1 MADAQKD
8 FLLALIKSLSK
19 SEKRQFRLYVNRLG
33 INADAKFLLLFDVMD
48 KMAEYEEAKILEK
61 KITTKQ
67 QLSNLKAHLYRQILI
82 SLRTNPSNQNIRI
95 MLREQLDFATILYNR
110 GLYKQSLKIL
120 DKTKQTA
127 LHFEEKV
134 IAYEI
139 VEFEKVIESQYI
151 TRSIATRADDLITD
165 TRNLSVLNGLNSR
178 LSNLSLKL
186 YSNMLANGYAKS
198 EQEKEA
204 IDNYFYTHLPE
215 HATETMGFRELLWYY
230 KAHVWKNLLQ
240 QNTLFS
246 YKYALKWVELCYSH
260 PEMIG
265 SHPVWFIKGNSYLLN
280 SLFLLRRLGLFKF
293 WLSRFE
299 NTLQNNDFPK
309 NDNTEAVAFTVL
321 YNAKLNVLFLE
332 GNYSRAR
339 QLISDILAHKEFHD
353 DKIDEHHIF
362 ILNFKIAA
370 AYFGEE
376 NYTKC
381 ISELHKII
389 KTKSTGIRED
399 LYFHSHILAIMSMID
414 SGEDETLEDLLAE
427 TIRLEKK
434 MKEGS
439 RYSATTVALM
449 QALWNAYPDEQRAV
463 AGKYLKIYREMLTD
477 PFNARSFVYL
487 DLVSWLEAKV
497 QNRKLTDILKEKSR

>member
-1 MADAQKD
+1 MADTQKD
-8 FLLALIKSLSK
+8 FLLALIKSLTR

-33 INADAKFLLLFDVMD
+33 INADAKFLLLFDIMD
-48 KMAEYEEAKILEK
+48 KMPEYDEARILEK

-67 QLSNLKAHLYRQILI
+67 QLSNLKAHLYKQILI

-110 GLYKQSLKIL
+110 GLYKQSLKLL

-127 LHFEEKV
+127 LNFEEKV

-151 TRSIATRADDLITD
+151 TRSIGTRADDLIAD
-165 TRNLSVLNGLNSR
+165 TENLSELNTLNSR

-198 EQEKEA
+198 DAEKEA
-204 IDNYFYTHLPE
+204 IDAYFYDHLPRKGLE
-215 HATETMGFRELLWYY
+215 IMGFRELLWYY
-230 KAHVWKNLLQ
+230 KAHVWKNQLQ

-246 YKYALKWVELCYSH
+246 YKYALKWVQLFYAN
-260 PEMIG
+260 PEMIS

-280 SLFLLRRLGLFKF
+280 ALFLLRRGNHFKH
-293 WLSRFE
+293 WLHQFE
-299 NTLQNNDFPK
+299 TTLQQENFPK

-332 GNYSRAR
+332 GNYSQAR
-339 QLISDILAHKEFHD
+339 KLIKEILAHKEFHD

-362 ILNFKIAA
+362 ILNFKIAST
-370 AYFGEE
+370 YFGEE
-376 NYTKC
+376 NYLKC
-381 ISELHKII
+381 ISELEKII
-389 KTKSTGIRED
+389 HKKNSGIRDE
-399 LYFHSHILAIMSMID
+399 LYFHSHILAIMAMMD
-414 SGEDETLEDLLAE
+414 SGADETLEEMIEE
-427 TIRLEKK
+427 TLRFEKK
-434 MKEGS
+434 MKQNNQ
-439 RYSATTVALM
+439 YSATTAALV
-449 QALWNAYPDEQRAV
+449 QDLWNAFPGEHRGIAQ
-463 AGKYLKIYREMLTD
+463 KYLKIYHEMLAN
-477 PFNARSFVYL
+477 PYNARSFVYL

-497 QNRKLTDILKEKSR
+497 QNRKMTEVIRKKSV